1 MLSARSK
8 QVIKAKIVVSYGDQ
22 DRTYEFIETNEGDNF
37 WLKVTGFEELFEV
50 SQYNGNRIIDNL
62 TGEKL
67 TEKPELDEDPEEGVG
82 NNLDTVADP
91 PETSSLEE

>member
-1 MLSARSK
+1 M
-8 QVIKAKIVVSYGDQ
+8 IKAKIVVSYGDK
-22 DRTYEFIETNEGDNF
+22 DRTYQFAETKEGDNF

-67 TEKPELDEDPEEGVG
+67 VEKPEPDEDPEEVAG
-82 NNLDTVADP
+82 NNLDDVSDQSL
-91 PETSSLEE
+91 TSSIDE